1 MKNSYEK
8 ALRKVIC
15 STVLTEE
22 IPSETKIAE
31 TISVKEVLDCV
42 KKRYQ
47 NRKFFF
53 DLILKEIKT
62 KISFAKDILMSPLGD
77 ISIIFEQEYFE
88 KQKIN
93 FSGYYEGLLYQ
104 ISTENNKIELKI
116 FFDEINRINGVKEK
130 QIYFTNGLIER
141 IYKGNK
147 SWIRKM
153 LLEIKDEL
161 LAIKEY
167 INNNKEIDCFYINTV
182 SNSFEICI
190 FPMYFSINDIS
201 STLLFNYRTEKN
213 FAVNYY
219 FEEEYFDEFLKKYK
233 TVETSEGKFRLI
245 NVSKRIEK
253 ILDIHIEES
262 EENVELLIEFIKNL
276 RVYKNELPDF
286 YLMY

>member
-1 MKNSYEK
+1 MLAYEK

-22 IPSETKIAE
+22 TPSETKNAE
-31 TISVKEVLDCV
+31 TLSVKEVLDFI
-42 KKRYQ
+42 KKRYE
-47 NRKFFF
+47 NRKNFF
-53 DLILKEIKT
+53 DLKLNEIKI
-62 KISFAKDILMSPLGD
+62 KIPFATDIFMNPFGD
-77 ISIIFEQEYFE
+77 ISIIFEEEYFE
-88 KQKIN
+88 NKKIN
-93 FSGYYEGLLYQ
+93 FNGYYESIFYE
-104 ISTENNKIELKI
+104 ISTENNRIKLKI
-116 FFDEINRINGVKEK
+116 FFDEIDKITGIREK
-130 QIYFTNGLIER
+130 QIYFTHGLIER

-147 SWIRKM
+147 SWIRKILLELKDE
-153 LLEIKDEL
+153 LLEIK
-161 LAIKEY
+161 EY
-167 INNNKEIDCFYINTV
+167 IKINKEIDCFYINTI

-245 NVSKRIEK
+245 NASKRIEK
-253 ILDIHIEES
+253 ILDRRIEES

-286 YLMY
+286 FYN